1 MLAEIAGSGS
11 RAYQA
16 TLFTVVGCLWSLG
29 LLATGVVQLTLGH
42 LIGLAPALTFALPA
56 AAITGLLRYNRRAL
70 ESEIAALV
78 AQVNEVLGT
87 TGAVKT

>member
-1 MLAEIAGSGS
+1 MRAG
-11 RAYQA
+11 
-16 TLFTVVGCLWSLG
+16 
-29 LLATGVVQLTLGH
+29 
-42 LIGLAPALTFALPA
+42 GLAPALTFALPA

-78 AQVNEVLGT
+78 DQVNEVLGT